1 MALHAPAYLHVS
13 RHRVFYLRWPLPKAL
28 HPQGRASTVKVSLET
43 RDKRRALQL
52 ARSLGYSAE
61 RLIAKGAATGMTY
74 EDIRA
79 AIKEHFRAMLERR
92 KAGMA
97 AEGRL
102 DAEAVRML
110 QSSLRTAQDALERDT
125 PLSLADEN
133 DDELLGRFIGL
144 YGLPIQK
151 GSPAYR
157 QLEVE
162 FKRGWRDHCEAVL
175 EHDKAFDKFTFGTA
189 DEGQSL
195 PKAPVTPIATLREVG
210 ERYIEE
216 NIRGDRWAKK
226 TEFEKGDHIAL
237 LYEILG
243 AETDIR
249 AVTAPKAREVK
260 ETLLAFPKNRNKN
273 PKTKGLSLAEAI
285 VAPGIEKLNV
295 QTINKYLATYAGL
308 FIWAKNNG
316 YVDDAVFSGFTIRQ
330 TKKPGKGGRDAFSA
344 DQVSTMLAELVHN
357 KTGLIHKDYQ
367 KWGPLI
373 GLYTGA
379 RLNEISQIHLSDIR
393 KEQGI
398 WCFDVNDDDD
408 GKQLK
413 TGASKRLVPIHSRL
427 IDLGLL
433 KHVEAM
439 REKGAKKLFPD
450 FSYCPKNGWGCSL
463 GRWFNDTF
471 LKKIG
476 LTDKGLVFHSLR
488 HTVVTFLMQAN
499 IPEPIVKAIIGHA
512 QAGVTQ
518 QNYFKD
524 GYTLRQLSDALEHL
538 HWPEL

>member
-28 HPQGRASTVKVSLET
+28 HPQGRPSTVKVSLGT
-43 RDKRRALQL
+43 CDKRQALQL

-61 RLIAKGAATGMTY
+61 RLIAKGTASGMKY

-79 AIKEHFRAMLERR
+79 VLKRHFSDALDR
-92 KAGMA
+92 KKAQMA
-97 AEGRL
+97 ETGRL
-102 DAEAVRML
+102 APDMVQALESGVAF
-110 QSSLRTAQDALERDT
+110 AQDALDRNE
-125 PLSLADEN
+125 PQ
-133 DDELLGRFIGL
+133 LLGEDDTALLARFIALHGL
-144 YGLPIQK
+144 SVEP
-151 GSPAYR
+151 GSPAHETLR
-157 QLEVE
+157 TE
-162 FKRGWRDHCEAVL
+162 FKKAYRDWCSAVL
-175 EHDKAFDKFTFGTA
+175 EHDRALDGYTFTPSVAAVSEATA
-189 DEGQSL
+189 VAE
-195 PKAPVTPIATLREVG
+195 PVATLREVG
-210 ERYIEE
+210 DRYIEE

-226 TEFEKGDHIAL
+226 TEFEKGEHIAL

-285 VAPGIEKLNV
+285 AVPGVEKLNV

-330 TKKPGKGGRDAFSA
+330 TKKPGKGGRDAFST

-357 KTGLIHKDYQ
+357 KTRLIRKDYQ

-393 KEQGI
+393 QEQGI
-398 WCFDVNDDDD
+398 WCFDVNDDDE

-427 IDLGLL
+427 IELGLL
-433 KHVEAM
+433 DHVEAM
-439 REKGAKKLFPD
+439 RKTGAKKLFPD
-450 FSYCPKNGWGCSL
+450 FSYCPKNGWGRSL

-471 LKKIG
+471 LDKIG

-499 IPEPIVKAIIGHA
+499 IPEPIVKAIVGHA

-518 QNYFKD
+518 QNYFKE
-524 GYTLRQLSDALEHL
+524 GYTLRQLSDALERL
-538 HWPEL
+538 HWPEP